1 MVILEKMV
9 NQAPVDFLALREK
22 MVHWDHR
29 VRRDQEVF
37 QVLRAQKEIQDL
49 QDFQEMRV
57 ALGHLDLKDWMACLV
72 SMEIQDH

>member
-22 MVHWDHR
+22 MGHWDHR
-29 VRRDQEVF
+29 AHRDQEVF
-37 QVLRAQKEIQDL
+37 QVLRARKEIQDL

>member
-1 MVILEKMV
+1 MVSPV
-9 NQAPVDFLALREK
+9 PVDFLVPREK

-29 VRRDQEVF
+29 VHRDQEVF

-49 QDFQEMRV
+49 QDFLEMLV

>member
-1 MVILEKMV
+1 LVILEKMV

-22 MVHWDHR
+22 MVPWDHR
-29 VRRDQEVF
+29 AHRDQEVF